1 MKNGKIN
8 YVKIPIEIV
17 LGRTELTVEEMANVS
32 PGSAIELDKLAGE
45 PVDMV
50 AAGEVVAKGEVVVVD
65 ENFGIRVTDIV
76 NKGE

>member
-8 YVKIPIEIV
+8 YVKIPIEVV

-32 PGSAIELDKLAGE
+32 PGSVIELDKLAGE